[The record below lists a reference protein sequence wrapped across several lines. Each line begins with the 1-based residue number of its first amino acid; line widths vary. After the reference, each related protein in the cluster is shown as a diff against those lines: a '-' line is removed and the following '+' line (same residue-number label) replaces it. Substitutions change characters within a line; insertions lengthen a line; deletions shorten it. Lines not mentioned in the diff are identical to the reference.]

1 MIMPV
6 SSRKTTRSGDNGN
19 NTSRRTNT
27 RKVPPAST
35 TWDRKAAAFW
45 CDVFADVL
53 PTLMNESL
61 TRGQC
66 LARVNLAG
74 EMADKALDVY
84 ETRWPGVYL

>member
-1 MIMPV
+1 MSV
-6 SSRKTTRSGDNGN
+6 SSRKTTRSSGNGN
-19 NTSRRTNT
+19 NSRRTNT

-35 TWDRKAAAFW
+35 AWDRKAAAFW

-53 PTLMNESL
+53 PTLIDNSL
-61 TRGQC
+61 TREQC

-74 EMADKALDVY
+74 EMADRALDVY